1 VSFPQTGHFNRSG
14 VGEYRKQAVSTA
26 SPLELIIMLYDAT
39 LRHCESG
46 LAAIETRDL
55 NEQNK
60 HLTKAQTLLTELVA
74 SLDMERG
81 GEIAQN
87 LFALYSFCLNSLLE
101 ANVHDSREPVLQVIH
116 VLTEL
121 RTAWEQISNANQKEK
136 THAA

>member
-1 VSFPQTGHFNRSG
+1 MGAG
-14 VGEYRKQAVSTA
+14 VDEYRKQAVSTA
-26 SPLELIIMLYDAT
+26 SPLELIIMLYDAA

-46 LAAIETRDL
+46 LKAMEKGDIE
-55 NEQNK
+55 EQNK

-87 LFALYSFCLNSLLE
+87 LFGLYSFCLNSLLE
-101 ANVHDSREPVLQVIH
+101 ANVHDSQEPVLQVIH

-121 RTAWEQISNANQKEK
+121 RTAWDQIANSNKKE
-136 THAA
+136 TTNAA